1 MAGQAVTRITTFAFK
16 MQQQQ
21 KRSWIFGSM
30 IAILLSIA
38 IISPWFVSIPLIVVA
53 SLIALWRIVR

>member
-1 MAGQAVTRITTFAFK
+1 
-16 MQQQQ
+16 
-21 KRSWIFGSM
+21 M

>member
-1 MAGQAVTRITTFAFK
+1 MREILQLRLQ
-16 MQQQQ
+16 MEQQQ

-38 IISPWFVSIPLIVVA
+38 VIAPWYFSAPLIVLA
-53 SLIALWRIVR
+53 TLIALWRVTK